1 MGASAPSFGVPPVLG
16 DSTRGRDALAAA
28 RRLIYFDVDESHQ
41 RTRDTIRRALIR
53 WRSSAS
59 TSCSPALSN
68 SRKAASM

>member
-41 RTRDTIRRALIR
+41 RTRDTIRLGFDSMALKRLDIVL
-53 WRSSAS
+53 AG
-59 TSCSPALSN
+59 AE
-68 SRKAASM
+68 